1 MEAAEGTA
9 RRFELLISERLLGE
23 VRDVLLRPKMRRY
36 LPERAVSTYLERL
49 REVATVAEDPT
60 AHFSVATDDL
70 DDDYLVALAASKGPA
85 ENLPSL
91 GAAS

>member
-60 AHFSVATDDL
+60 AHFSVATNDL